1 MRKLVGLAAAIL
13 ICLNLAACGNQTE
26 NPANTGALPS
36 AQPTATPTA
45 PPTGEASIESSVI
58 YDANGIS
65 VTAKAL
71 SSGGLFGPELNV
83 LIENNT
89 DKNLTIQAQNVSVN
103 DFMVGTIF
111 SADVPAG
118 KKANDTITFERG
130 DIEAARIEKIARIEF
145 FLNIFETDTWDD
157 FAYSEKIAIPTSFAD
172 GYTQPVDRSGKTVFD
187 EGGITVISKGIN
199 HEGFLGPE
207 LILYIENNSDKN
219 ITVQAGSASVNGF
232 AVDPVFS
239 SDVLSGKKI
248 IDDMTIMSTD
258 LEQNEIETI
267 SQMEFSLRIFDAE
280 TLDSIV
286 NSGIITISSE

>member
-1 MRKLVGLAAAIL
+1 MKELVALAAAIL
-13 ICLNLAACGNQTE
+13 ICVNLAACGRQPQ
-26 NPANTGALPS
+26 NPASTGALPS
-36 AQPTATPTA
+36 AQPSAAPTA
-45 PPTGEASIESSVI
+45 ALPGEASIESSVI
-58 YDANGIS
+58 YDANGIK
-65 VTAKAL
+65 VTAKSL

-83 LIENNT
+83 FIENNT
-89 DKNLTIQAQNVSVN
+89 DKNLTIQAQNVSIN

-118 KKANDTITFERG
+118 KKSNDSITFEKG
-130 DIEAARIEKIARIEF
+130 DIEAAGIEKIAHIEL
-145 FLNIFETDTWDD
+145 FLNLFETDSWAD
-157 FAYSEKIAIPTSFAD
+157 FAYSAKIAIPTSFAD

-239 SDVLSGKKI
+239 SDILSGKKI
-248 IDDMTIMSTD
+248 IDEMTIMNVD
-258 LEQNEIETI
+258 LEKNEIETI
-267 SQMEFSLRIFDAE
+267 SQMEFSLIVFDPE
-280 TLDSIV
+280 TFDDII
-286 NSGIITISSE
+286 NSETITISFE